1 MPGRIAKAARTRR
14 PPPRRAHQAAS
25 LARKKANQDAN
36 VWQDRSL
43 PLDDERSDIIVFNQ
57 RFAKNLWK
65 TTVVDSGNIVP

>member
-1 MPGRIAKAARTRR
+1 MCPPIQKPRLKVTHNKGDGPTVADREHEKAKAIEY
-14 PPPRRAHQAAS
+14 S
-25 LARKKANQDAN
+25 F
-36 VWQDRSL
+36 

>member
-1 MPGRIAKAARTRR
+1 LGVTGPARNDPVQSAAALATFQETAAR
-14 PPPRRAHQAAS
+14 A
-25 LARKKANQDAN
+25 L
-36 VWQDRSL
+36 L